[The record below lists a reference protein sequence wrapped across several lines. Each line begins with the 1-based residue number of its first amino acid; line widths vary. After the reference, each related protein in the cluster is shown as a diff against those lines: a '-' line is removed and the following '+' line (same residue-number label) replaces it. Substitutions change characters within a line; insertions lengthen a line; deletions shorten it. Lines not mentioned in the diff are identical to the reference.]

1 MQAFFLAADG
11 RRMGEGWEKDG
22 RRMGGGWEE
31 DGRRMGGG
39 WEEDGRRMGGARH
52 PFPEERLPGCP
63 FLALEGAAK
72 ANRER
77 GRYHPCRNRRRAL
90 AVPWNASKRIADK
103 RLLIWAGQAVA
114 RTPRTPRKVPG
125 AAETPSSHSFFLF
138 YLLSFKLW
146 SEDRRRCFG
155 GTWHLP

>member
-1 MQAFFLAADG
+1 
-11 RRMGEGWEKDG
+11 MGGGWEEDG

-90 AVPWNASKRIADK
+90 AVPWNASKRIADEW
-103 RLLIWAGQAVA
+103 LLIWAGQAVA
-114 RTPRTPRKVPG
+114 RPPPRTPRRYKVRV
-125 AAETPSSHSFFLF
+125 ERLF
-138 YLLSFKLW
+138 PTLTLYFIFSLSNAPQK
-146 SEDRRRCFG
+146 EG
-155 GTWHLP
+155 KGV